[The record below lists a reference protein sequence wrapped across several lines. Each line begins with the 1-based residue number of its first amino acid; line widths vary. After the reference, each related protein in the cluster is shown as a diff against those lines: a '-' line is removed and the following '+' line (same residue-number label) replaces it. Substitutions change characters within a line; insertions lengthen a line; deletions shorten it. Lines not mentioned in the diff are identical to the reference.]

1 MLPPDLRGEERKLS
15 AGENQPHIDTNEAC
29 RVSYTQE
36 CCVPSRPGPQCPEVE
51 QRGVLAVHGCPT
63 SGC

>member
-1 MLPPDLRGEERKLS
+1 MLPPDPRGEERKLS

-36 CCVPSRPGPQCPEVE
+36 CCVQAVLVLRAQKWSRGE
-51 QRGVLAVHGCPT
+51 
-63 SGC
+63 S